1 MLSATKKWNWIHK
14 PFVSSFMPEIFSFNS
29 LNPPINRSVQLVN
42 TWDTINVSMLSQAW
56 DCSVQFSSVIIF
68 IVPNPNNS
76 CLTALIIV
84 RLKPRN
90 NTEKA
95 PTIRWLPMCKYLAA
109 VGRKTSPLNRTKLNE
124 PGSVRGSHLLW
135 LVGCEGRKIQKQTLL
150 LWFSHITFWRWVSFN
165 SLRLLI
171 I

>member
-56 DCSVQFSSVIIF
+56 DCSVQFSYYFYCAKSQQQLPHGTYYCKVK
-68 IVPNPNNS
+68 
-76 CLTALIIV
+76 A
-84 RLKPRN
+84 RN